1 MLNISVPHCEL
12 NTHLWVWSV
21 LCVKSRLQGYNIST
35 AEAPSQRRITR
46 LFFFPFADT
55 HIYIH
60 TYIYIDLLLYFLSV
74 PTRQFVWLCVSCFYI
89 TGPNLLSRCFRY
101 KHKTLAEIMQTL
113 QFVAAQSRRQRK
125 LLIVVSSFE
134 VLRQDWG
141 DGFLYYLVYV
151 VCVCVCRR
159 SDGGCY
165 LCFLP
170 YLKTKAFLSGLVQ
183 EDESSE
189 LQLWHKLIRT
199 SSTYEKQTNFW
210 RRTENNDWFYDRR

>member
-101 KHKTLAEIMQTL
+101 KHKTLAEITQTL

-151 VCVCVCRR
+151 VCVCVCVCVCVEGQTGDVIYVSFLILKQRLFSVVWSRR
-159 SDGGCY
+159 MNRLNYSSD
-165 LCFLP
+165 
-170 YLKTKAFLSGLVQ
+170 
-183 EDESSE
+183 
-189 LQLWHKLIRT
+189 T
-199 SSTYEKQTNFW
+199 S
-210 RRTENNDWFYDRR
+210 